1 MELKN
6 PAFAGYT
13 FYLVTV
19 ESHTSKTTKADTIA
33 PLVVHKRDGKT
44 LIAEKIDKQHSLWPL
59 LSGLE
64 GTFEAPRVL
73 PPVYGI
79 SFKQVYAVKLKG
91 DQIDRLTMQWG
102 DYGLEVPVR
111 LWMSK

>member
-1 MELKN
+1 
-6 PAFAGYT
+6 
-13 FYLVTV
+13 
-19 ESHTSKTTKADTIA
+19 
-33 PLVVHKRDGKT
+33 VHKRDGT
-44 LIAEKIDKQHSLWPL
+44 SLTAEKIDKQHSLWPL